1 MNRRSE
7 KLDQYLNK
15 QVEITFIDG
24 DNATGILEFGRPYMG
39 LKFSSNQYSIT
50 CNGTHMFFRKSHV
63 KSIKEGRDDE

>member
-24 DNATGILEFGRPYMG
+24 DIQTGLLEFNRPYSG
-39 LKFSSNQYSIT
+39 LRFGSNEYSIT
-50 CNGTHMFFRKSHV
+50 YKHTHMFFRKSHV
-63 KSIKEGRDDE
+63 KSIKEVRE

>member
-24 DNATGILEFGRPYMG
+24 DTATGILEFGRPYMG

>member
-24 DNATGILEFGRPYMG
+24 DIATGILEFGRPYIG
-39 LKFSSNQYSIT
+39 LKFSTNQYSIT
-50 CNGTHMFFRKSHV
+50 CKSGGFIQV
-63 KSIKEGRDDE
+63 SSATNILLLVR